1 MPVQF
6 RDYYETLG
14 VPKTASDE
22 EIRSAFRKLA
32 RKHHPDVAKDKKAA
46 EEKFKEINEAYEVL
60 GDPEKRKK
68 YDQLGADWNRPGG
81 FQPPPGWQWE
91 AQQPGGGFYQWGGD
105 GGGVQFEF
113 GGTGFS
119 DFFEAFFGGG
129 RGRSAFGGF
138 GGRQATAERGA
149 DVEAD
154 IMVTLEEAL
163 RGSTRTVSLRR
174 AGSNKVENYQ
184 VKIPRGVHEGQ
195 RIRLRG
201 QGEAGVRGGK
211 SGDLFLR
218 VRLARHPDFA
228 VEGSDLIHE
237 VKIEPWRAVLG
248 SELVVPALEGSV
260 RLKVP
265 PGTQGGQ
272 RFRLRERGLPGVSGK
287 RGDLYVDVQ
296 INVPKKLTE
305 RECERGIVF
314 GGSGNGEATVANK
327 VHSVRCALCWSEE
340 SARLSR
346 QHNDANVLSIGQ
358 RLIPEDLALNIVR
371 IWLETGFDGGRHER
385 RVAMLNAM

>member
-14 VPKTASDE
+14 VPKTATED

-32 RKHHPDVAKDKKAA
+32 RKYHPDVAKDKKAA

-81 FQPPPGWQWE
+81 FQPPPGWQR
-91 AQQPGGGFYQWGGD
+91 QGRQPGGGFYQWGGD
-105 GGGVQFEF
+105 SGGVQFEF
-113 GGTGFS
+113 DGTGFS

-138 GGRQATAERGA
+138 GGRQATVERGA

-163 RGSTRTVSLRR
+163 NGSTRTVSLRR
-174 AGSNKVENYQ
+174 AASNKVENYQ
-184 VKIPRGVHEGQ
+184 VKIPRGVREGQ
-195 RIRLRG
+195 RIRLAG
-201 QGEAGVRGGK
+201 QGEPGERGGK

-218 VRLARHPDFA
+218 VRLARHPDFT

-237 VKIEPWRAVLG
+237 VKIAPWQAVLG
-248 SELVVPALEGSV
+248 AELTVPTLEGNV
-260 RLKVP
+260 RLKIP
-265 PGTQGGQ
+265 PGTQPGQ
-272 RFRLRERGLPGVSGK
+272 RFRLRERGLPTSSGK
-287 RGDLYVDVQ
+287 RGDLYVEVQ
-296 INVPKKLTE
+296 LAIPKKVTE
-305 RECERGIVF
+305 KEKEI
-314 GGSGNGEATVANK
+314 
-327 VHSVRCALCWSEE
+327 WSE
-340 SARLSR
+340 
-346 QHNDANVLSIGQ
+346 
-358 RLIPEDLALNIVR
+358 LAKLHA
-371 IWLETGFDGGRHER
+371 D
-385 RVAMLNAM
+385 